1 MDDGTLLPYLPPMTE
16 DRPYG
21 VHLSGAQRS
30 TLEALTRSVLPHLFQ
45 ASSDGFGIVHLV
57 DERVQRAPRAVARD
71 LATALDVLGSRIG
84 GLVVTG
90 RPVRFADHPA
100 GMGER
105 VFAAWGN
112 SAIPLARTVHQALRR
127 LILTTWYA
135 TDAAKTELG
144 VYPPLHTRS
153 PIVGWEGP
161 LAGDRTGDDEPVA
174 RQPIRGS
181 KVPGADTVPRSTPAE
196 VITPDSVSDAFHSAP
211 AALTVG
217 ITLKADV
224 VVIGSGAGGAV
235 AAARFAESG
244 REVVILEEGEY
255 LRAPDFNENEGAMMP
270 RLFAD
275 QAMRTTT
282 DASVTLLQGGAVGGG
297 TTVNW
302 MMMLRPPD
310 YVLDEWSR
318 KLGIPGF
325 SMTDLAPHLDRVE
338 REVHAR
344 TAPADAHSPSNLAIL
359 NGAQALDWSAKTGMI
374 NAKGCVRAGTC
385 SLGCRYDAKQGGLLT
400 YLPRAFA
407 KGARLLAGTS
417 VERIEIIER
426 DQPSRR
432 AAPPIKRV
440 LATMRDP
447 HTGDAR
453 GRIEIRAPVVVL
465 AAGAVGTPVILQR
478 SGLGGG
484 GVGRYLRL
492 HPTTAVMG
500 HYAHETYPLAGI
512 PQTALCDEFINRDG
526 GYGFWI
532 ECAPLQPAL
541 ASAAL
546 QGFGA
551 EHSEFMRRLKN
562 TVPFIVLVRDGSGTD
577 ASMGSVSLDRRGRTR
592 VSHRLTPADRENL
605 RLGIEAAARLQLAA
619 GALEA
624 VSLHSPTLRA
634 RDEAG
639 LLAMRMASVSPNR
652 VALFTAHVNGT
663 CRLGVRPATSGCSPT
678 GERHGVRGLYVM
690 DGSLLPTAPGVNP
703 QWTIMAMASLI
714 AERVVS

>member
-1 MDDGTLLPYLPPMTE
+1 MTE
-16 DRPYG
+16 KPSHG

-30 TLEALTRSVLPHLFQ
+30 TLEALTRSVLSHLFEG
-45 ASSDGFGIVHLV
+45 SSDGFGIARLV
-57 DERVQRAPRAVARD
+57 EDRLRRAPRHAARD
-71 LATALDVLGSRIG
+71 LATALEVLGSRIG

-90 RPVRFADHPA
+90 WPLRFADHPA
-100 GMGER
+100 KARER
-105 VFAAWGN
+105 VFAAWGD
-112 SAIPLARTVHQALRR
+112 SSIPQARTVHQALRR
-127 LILTTWYA
+127 LVLTTWYA
-135 TDAAKTELG
+135 TDAARTELG
-144 VYPPLHTRS
+144 VYPPLHTRA
-153 PIVGWEGP
+153 PVVAWEGP
-161 LAGDRTGDDEPVA
+161 LHGGPSGEREPVA
-174 RQPIRGS
+174 RGPMH
-181 KVPGADTVPRSTPAE
+181 APAAALE
-196 VITPDSVSDAFHSAP
+196 SIPKAVTTPDSFSGDVSLS
-211 AALTVG
+211 
-217 ITLKADV
+217 ADV

-244 REVVILEEGEY
+244 SEVVILEEGEF
-255 LRAPDFNENEGAMMP
+255 LQARDFNENEGDMVP
-270 RLFAD
+270 RLFAE
-275 QAMRTTT
+275 QAMRATT

-318 KLGIPGF
+318 RLGIPGF
-325 SMTDLAPHLDRVE
+325 SMNDLTPHLDRVGE
-338 REVHAR
+338 EVNVR
-344 TAPADAHSPSNLAIL
+344 TPPAAAHSPSNLAIL
-359 NGAQALDWSAKTGMI
+359 HGAAALNWRAQPGMI

-407 KGARLLAGTS
+407 AQARLYAGAS

-426 DQPSRR
+426 NHAPGSG
-432 AAPPIKRV
+432 APPLKRV
-440 LATMRDP
+440 HATIRDP
-447 HTGDAR
+447 RSGETR
-453 GRIEIRAPVVVL
+453 GRLTIDAPVVVL

-500 HYAHETYPLAGI
+500 HFDHETYPLAGI

-526 GYGFWI
+526 DGYGFWI

-541 ASAAL
+541 AAAAL

-551 EHSEFMRRLKN
+551 GHARFMRRLKH
-562 TVPFIVLVRDGSGTD
+562 TVPLIVLVRDGSGTD
-577 ASMGSVSLDRRGRTR
+577 ASMGSVSLDRRGRVR
-592 VSHRLTPADRENL
+592 VTHRLTPADRKNL
-605 RLGIEAAARLQLAA
+605 RLGIESAARLQLAA

-624 VSLHSPTLRA
+624 VSLHSPALRA
-634 RDEAG
+634 TDEAG
-639 LLAMRMASVSPNR
+639 LRAMRMASVSPNR
-652 VALFTAHVNGT
+652 VALFSAHVNGT
-663 CRLGVRPATSGCSPT
+663 CRLGMNPATSGCSPT

-703 QWTIMAMASLI
+703 QWTIMAMASLL
-714 AERVVS
+714 AERAVK